1 MNEDIR
7 YGLCF
12 KKRSSFETSFLM
24 KFRTGQKEKFKKK
37 KYFAIVKILFT
48 FVPLN
53 ERFLKHA
60 FFSLQFDFPEA

>member
-24 KFRTGQKEKFKKK
+24 KFRTGQKENLYFLDSNNSLIYSIMKK
-37 KYFAIVKILFT
+37 IKI
-48 FVPLN
+48 
-53 ERFLKHA
+53 E
-60 FFSLQFDFPEA
+60 

>member
-24 KFRTGQKEKFKKK
+24 KFRTGQKKNSKRKSIFLDSNNSLIYSIMKKIK
-37 KYFAIVKILFT
+37 NRINEFIYKNIL
-48 FVPLN
+48 L
-53 ERFLKHA
+53 
-60 FFSLQFDFPEA
+60 

>member
-12 KKRSSFETSFLM
+12 KKRSSFETSFSM

-37 KYFAIVKILFT
+37 IYFF
-48 FVPLN
+48 
-53 ERFLKHA
+53 
-60 FFSLQFDFPEA
+60 